1 MAGNTRSLNQQPQ
14 YLLQFRAPAQGVLR
28 ITVGPNESR
37 TASPERQLPFSIV
50 VEVLPL
56 YRLSRVPFLSIL
68 LTTLLLV
75 AIAQPVWA
83 HAVLMQSTPKLNS
96 TVKGPDVPIWLKFNV
111 RVDGGRSRLHLMAPD
126 GSPISLED
134 SSRPLQTSL
143 IACHWA

>member
-1 MAGNTRSLNQQPQ
+1 M
-14 YLLQFRAPAQGVLR
+14 
-28 ITVGPNESR
+28 
-37 TASPERQLPFSIV
+37 
-50 VEVLPL
+50 

-96 TVKGPDVPIWLKFNV
+96 TVKGPDVPVWLKFNV

-126 GSPISLED
+126 GSPISLEALKQTAPD
-134 SSRPLQTSL
+134 ILESRATGLKAGTYKLQWQVLASDGHISSGEVTFTVN
-143 IACHWA
+143 